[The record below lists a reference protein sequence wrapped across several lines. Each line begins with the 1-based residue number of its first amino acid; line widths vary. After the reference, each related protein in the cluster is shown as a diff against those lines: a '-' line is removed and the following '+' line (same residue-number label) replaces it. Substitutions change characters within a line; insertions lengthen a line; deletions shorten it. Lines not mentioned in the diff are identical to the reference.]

1 MSEHRPDGIT
11 VEDWAATPRSV
22 RVLVG
27 ALQEQVRLVQAQVTG
42 LDQRVRAVEEQ
53 GRQTSR
59 TSSRPPSSD
68 PPSAP
73 PRPARRPS
81 GRTTGGQPGHEG
93 HGRVLRPV
101 AQVDRIVDARPAA
114 CGQCGTA
121 LTGDDAQP
129 ARHQV
134 AEVPRVEPEVTE

>member
-1 MSEHRPDGIT
+1 MSKQAPEGIT
-11 VEDWAATPRSV
+11 AEDWAATPPSV

-27 ALQEQVRLVQAQVTG
+27 ALQQQVRLVQEHMTG
-42 LDQRVRAVEEQ
+42 LEQRVRMLEEQ

-59 TSSRPPSSD
+59 TSSKPPSSD

-73 PRPARRPS
+73 PRPPRRPS
-81 GRTTGGQPGHEG
+81 GRATGGQPGHEG

-114 CGQCGTA
+114 CGHCGAA
-121 LTGDDAQP
+121 LTGDDAHP

-134 AEVPRVEPEVTE
+134 AEVPRVAPEVME

>member
-81 GRTTGGQPGHEG
+81 GRTTGANRGMRGTG
-93 HGRVLRPV
+93 GCSGRWRRLIGSWTR
-101 AQVDRIVDARPAA
+101 ARRRAGSA
-114 CGQCGTA
+114 G
-121 LTGDDAQP
+121 
-129 ARHQV
+129 R
-134 AEVPRVEPEVTE
+134 R